1 VGSWFV
7 PRPAAEY
14 RARWL
19 GDNLAELEGDGLLPA
34 RLTYAVRPGGELRV
48 SDPVLG
54 LVQDVP
60 VGAWF
65 TEQQWWSAAQLEATY
80 QQVTGVGPWAFLVTG
95 GEPPV
100 PPTGGP

>member
-1 VGSWFV
+1 VGEWFV
-7 PRPAAEY
+7 PRPVAEY

-19 GDNLAELEGDGLLPA
+19 GDNLAEVEGDVLLPE
-34 RLTYAVRPGGELRV
+34 RLTFQVREGGELRV
-48 SDPVLG
+48 TDPVLG

-80 QQVTGVGPWAFLVTG
+80 QQVTSLPPWTFVITGGGPPVTG
-95 GEPPV
+95 GP
-100 PPTGGP
+100 